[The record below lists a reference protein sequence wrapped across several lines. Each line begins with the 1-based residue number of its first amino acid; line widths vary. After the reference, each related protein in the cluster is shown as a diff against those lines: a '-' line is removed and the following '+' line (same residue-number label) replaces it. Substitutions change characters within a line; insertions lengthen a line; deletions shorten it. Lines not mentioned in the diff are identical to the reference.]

1 MFVYILQS
9 TPEILNYSLWEM
21 SVKYDYNARIE
32 YMQYVK
38 IYLRNILYTRYVYTM
53 TTVLFFL
60 FRI

>member
-38 IYLRNILYTRYVYTM
+38 IYLRSILYTRYVYTM